1 MLVVPLTQVSA
12 VDIALAGG
20 KAAGLGELIR
30 LGERVPDGFCVTTE
44 AHRRGMVP
52 ETEVR
57 AAYDAL
63 GGGPVAVRSSATA
76 EDLAGASFAGQHLTV
91 LDVTGPEAVLAAIAQ
106 CWESLHGERARA
118 YRDARG
124 MGHDTV
130 RMAVVVQR
138 MVQAQAAGVLF
149 TANPVT
155 GRRTEMMVESAAGPG
170 TSVVDGCGPVSRRIL
185 GDGTA
190 MPELWALGER
200 LQRHRGSPQD
210 VEWAIDPA
218 GSLWVLQ
225 SRPITALFPAPPVS
239 DDPRVYVEFGHV
251 QGMLR
256 PVTPMGMATLKD
268 VISAM
273 LASLGVRAEI
283 VDIGGRLYGDLTD
296 LARHPAARKRLV
308 KLMAVDFGPRAQ
320 AAMEHV
326 LADPRF
332 APTKG
337 GSTRPAGSPAT
348 AFRAL
353 TGIIRALARPAAA
366 RARVEDAVAR
376 LAGAGGPPEDEG
388 RLKPAAASIDETAKS
403 ETPTSSHSPTTSTTS
418 PSSGSSASP
427 TPSTWPPASRPSMTP
442 SSPMPPSSPSVTPSS
457 PTPPPNPLATPSSP
471 TPPPNPLA
479 TPSTSASPSS
489 PSASPPPS
497 SSAPARNSSASS
509 ASAGLSEVSRASDSD
524 DLTWPIV
531 AGMLASALPGR
542 LLDGLVT
549 EDEIHTVLGG
559 LPHNVTIEMDL
570 ALWRL
575 ADAARDHADLLL
587 GTPPA
592 DLAALYLSGGLPDI
606 GLGAFLN
613 RYGHR
618 AAAEADLGVPR
629 WSEDPAPVF
638 AAIANYL
645 RLTDLDQAPDRR
657 FARAAERAETALA
670 DLAARTRRR
679 RPVRGSLAVFLLRRA
694 RQLAGLRESGKF
706 AGLYR
711 LAADRRR
718 LLETGAR
725 LVAAGRLAEP
735 DDIMFLTPG
744 EAAAAESAA
753 AGSVPDP
760 AGRRTGSPPG
770 LRGEPSLTSDAGLA
784 DLRAVVAAR
793 KAWYQAEC
801 LRRHVPPVLLSDGTD
816 VEAALAANQHIPDSD
831 PRSEQEHDTDK
842 TMPTRLKGD
851 SIGGTLTRLEGDTD
865 GSRLPRLE
873 GDTNGG
879 TPTRLESGT
888 DGGTPTRLESDTDR
902 GTPTRLEHGSDREVP
917 FGRGYGSGGVGA
929 LGVLRGV
936 GASAGR
942 VTGRARIV
950 HDPGQ
955 ARVEPGEIL
964 VVATTDPGW
973 TPLFLTA
980 AALVTETGAIMAHGP
995 TVARE
1000 YGLPAVISVPGATRL
1015 ITDGQLVTVDGAAG
1029 TVTTAL

>member
-1 MLVVPLTQVSA
+1 MLVVPLSQVSA
-12 VDIALAGG
+12 ADIAFAGG

-44 AHRRGMVP
+44 AHRCGVLP

-57 AAYDAL
+57 AAYEAL
-63 GGGPVAVRSSATA
+63 GGGPVAIRSSATA

-91 LDVTGPEAVLAAIAQ
+91 LDVTGPEAVLAGIAE

-124 MGHDTV
+124 IGHDTV

-138 MVQAQAAGVLF
+138 MVRAETAGVLF

-170 TSVVDGCGPVSRRIL
+170 TSVVDGCGPVSRRVL
-185 GDGTA
+185 ADGTA
-190 MPELWALGER
+190 MPDLWALGER

-218 GSLWVLQ
+218 GDLWVLQ
-225 SRPITALFPAPPVS
+225 SRPVTALFPAPPAS

-273 LASLGVRAEI
+273 LAALGVRAEI

-296 LARHPAARKRLV
+296 LARHPATRNRLV

-326 LADPRF
+326 LTDPRF
-332 APTKG
+332 APVKG
-337 GSTRPAGSPAT
+337 GSTRPSGSPAT

-366 RARVEDAVAR
+366 RARVAEAVAR
-376 LAGAGGPPEDEG
+376 LAGEGGGQGVGAVGEG
-388 RLKPAAASIDETAKS
+388 GAAQEECHVRVAAASGND
-403 ETPTSSHSPTTSTTS
+403 TS
-418 PSSGSSASP
+418 G
-427 TPSTWPPASRPSMTP
+427 PPAST
-442 SSPMPPSSPSVTPSS
+442 
-457 PTPPPNPLATPSSP
+457 
-471 TPPPNPLA
+471 
-479 TPSTSASPSS
+479 
-489 PSASPPPS
+489 
-497 SSAPARNSSASS
+497 NSS
-509 ASAGLSEVSRASDSD
+509 GASDSD

-542 LLDGLVT
+542 LLEGLAT
-549 EDEIHTVLGG
+549 DAEIHTVLGG

-592 DLAALYLSGGLPDI
+592 DLAGLYLSGGLPDI
-606 GLGAFLN
+606 GLGAFLA

-618 AAAEADLGVPR
+618 AVAEADLGVPR
-629 WSEDPAPVF
+629 WFEDPAPVF

-657 FARAAERAETALA
+657 FAHAAERAEAALA
-670 DLAARTRRR
+670 DLAVRARRR
-679 RPVRGSLAVFLLRRA
+679 RPVRGTLAVFLLRRA
-694 RQLAGLRESGKF
+694 RELAGLRESGKF

-718 LLETGAR
+718 LLETGAL

-735 DDIMFLTPG
+735 ADIMFLNPG
-744 EAAAAESAA
+744 EAAAAEPSAA
-753 AGSVPDP
+753 VSAPDP
-760 AGRRTGSPPG
+760 AGRRIGPPG
-770 LRGEPSLTSDAGLA
+770 RRTGPPSGPTGETGLTTDAGLA

-793 KAWYQAEC
+793 KSWYQAEC

-816 VEAALAANQHIPDSD
+816 VEAALAAKRHISD
-831 PRSEQEHDTDK
+831 
-842 TMPTRLKGD
+842 
-851 SIGGTLTRLEGDTD
+851 I
-865 GSRLPRLE
+865 
-873 GDTNGG
+873 
-879 TPTRLESGT
+879 ESSGEE
-888 DGGTPTRLESDTDR
+888 RDTDR
-902 GTPTRLEHGSDREVP
+902 NVSTRQEADTDREALTGQEHGSDRDTPIDREH
-917 FGRGYGSGGVGA
+917 RSDRDTSSGW
-929 LGVLRGV
+929 R
-936 GASAGR
+936 
-942 VTGRARIV
+942 
-950 HDPGQ
+950 H
-955 ARVEPGEIL
+955 
-964 VVATTDPGW
+964 
-973 TPLFLTA
+973 
-980 AALVTETGAIMAHGP
+980 
-995 TVARE
+995 
-1000 YGLPAVISVPGATRL
+1000 
-1015 ITDGQLVTVDGAAG
+1015 
-1029 TVTTAL
+1029 